1 MVNKNCS
8 SYINDIRCSGLNTIH
23 FITVPLTKALFIS
36 LLSLILDI
44 GEQFFRL
51 SFANSGYSEEQV
63 LIPAPARRERKST
76 KVWQTKM
83 IIHFTSGKFVSSS
96 LQRLVNTLVG

>member
-23 FITVPLTKALFIS
+23 FITVTLTKGLFIS

-51 SFANSGYSEEQV
+51 SFANARLLGRTNSDSGTCKGENVNQPKY
-63 LIPAPARRERKST
+63 
-76 KVWQTKM
+76 
-83 IIHFTSGKFVSSS
+83 GK
-96 LQRLVNTLVG
+96 QK